1 MASSAAPHDAVLIGG
16 PQCWFKRHD
25 INRRSHLLGRVALG
39 IDGRSFGSV
48 VLTAAR
54 AKLAA
59 FREGAPTVVE
69 TLWNHKTAD
78 KFCPGCVIRGEMA
91 RGGLQGFTERCRPE
105 DPFVE
110 GFVIR
115 R

>member
-16 PQCWFKRHD
+16 PQCRFKRHD
-25 INRRSHLLGRVALG
+25 INRCSHLLGRVGSG
-39 IDGRSFGSV
+39 INGRSFGSV
-48 VLTAAR
+48 VSTAAR

-59 FREGAPTVVE
+59 FREGASTVVE

-78 KFCPGCVIRGEMA
+78 KFCLGRIIRGEMA
-91 RGGLQGFTERCRPE
+91 RGGLQGFTEGRRSE
-105 DPFVE
+105 DPFVK